1 MFFPDLERILQCSKI
16 QIIVLDHMLPCK
28 IGSIIH
34 FQHGNDFMEGG
45 GGWGWGG
52 SYSLYVLPMHHNIC
66 INQSSWYIYTPI
78 FNEKPYKFLISVD
91 MLNVSSI

>member
-45 GGWGWGG
+45 GGWGWGAVI
-52 SYSLYVLPMHHNIC
+52 LYMCYQCTITFALIKAVGIYIHQYLMKNP
-66 INQSSWYIYTPI
+66 INS
-78 FNEKPYKFLISVD
+78 
-91 MLNVSSI
+91 